1 MSEQK
6 KYIFTSDYTTLGGM
20 SINKEGEVTSLSP
33 KITISEIEYLLA
45 AGILVDYQEPITSDK
60 VEALEKELNDLKKK
74 LTAAKKAKTKA
85 QKDGDK
91 NYNELSKKHTKCVV
105 ENNRLKG
112 LQNKC
117 AELESKKRKIAD
129 KLYSKQGIIEC
140 QYNEIKKKDETIL
153 KLYSEKHNNWAS
165 NEVAKDAATSK
176 EVHVL
181 SDGKGGIVKTKD
193 PADYYR
199 QCYKAEQER
208 SLILKK
214 RLEKNSMKIDCNP
227 HQHATQQIQERFKRR
242 EVYTQK
248 HLLTMCIILS
258 TVSSI
263 VSASLIVCFIFDNI

>member
-33 KITISEIEYLLA
+33 TMTKAEIEYLLA
-45 AGILVDYQEPITSDK
+45 AGILVDYTEPKTCDK

-91 NYNELSKKHTKCVV
+91 VFRAVSSELDKC
-105 ENNRLKG
+105 L
-112 LQNKC
+112 NKC

-129 KLYSKQGIIEC
+129 ELYSKQGIIEC
-140 QYNEIKKKDETIL
+140 QYNDIKKKDETIL
-153 KLYSEKHNNWAS
+153 KLYSEKHNNWVL
-165 NEVAKDAATSK
+165 NEVSKDTATSK
-176 EVHVL
+176 EMHVL

-193 PADYYR
+193 PTDYYR

-214 RLEKNSMKIDCNP
+214 RLDNK
-227 HQHATQQIQERFKRR
+227 ERFKTKKA
-242 EVYTQK
+242 YTKKDMLQV
-248 HLLTMCIILS
+248 CIILS

-263 VSASLIVCFIFDNI
+263 VSASFIVCFIFDNI